1 MSQAAQI
8 WESIRFSYLADE
20 PVRAKPY
27 PLPYNMRAVVEKE
40 VKDMIKLGVIEPT
53 NSPYSSLLHLV
64 KKKDGTYR
72 PVVDFRNLN
81 RQTVFDTEPMPNVN
95 EIYTKLAHA
104 KVMSKLDFTKGYWQV
119 PMAVGDKQKTAFT
132 CSTGTFQFTKMPF
145 GLVNSG
151 ATFNRIMRK
160 LLAGQEHVD
169 SFMDGM
175 LAYTKDWGEHM
186 AVLEQVFQRIRGA
199 RLTVKPSKCLF
210 GYEKTDFVGHEVGQ
224 AKIRALPDKVE
235 QTLKVVAPKTKK
247 QVRAFLGLSG
257 YYWKYVKNYAAVAA
271 PLTDLTKKGA
281 PNQVRWNDDLQRS
294 FEALKH
300 NSLSTAPVLQLA
312 DWEKVFVVRT
322 DASERGVGAVLLQ
335 EHDGI
340 LLPVS

>member
-1 MSQAAQI
+1 MERTLHHYRINGTNGLPDTQI
-8 WESIRFSYLADE
+8 QDIFSDVPGSTDLGEHQIQLLTDE

-27 PLPYNMRAVVEKE
+27 PLPYHMRAVVEKE

-53 NSPYSSLLHLV
+53 NSPYSSPLHLV

-72 PVVDFRNLN
+72 PVVDVRNLN
-81 RQTVFDTEPMPNVN
+81 RQTVFDTEPMPNVD

-119 PMAVGDKQKTAFT
+119 PMAVGDKQKTVFT
-132 CSTGTFQFTKMPF
+132 CSSGTFQFTKMPF

-151 ATFNRIMRK
+151 VTFNRIMRK

-169 SFMDGM
+169 SFVDDV
-175 LAYTKDWGEHM
+175 LAYTEDWREHM
-186 AVLEQVFQRIRGA
+186 AVLEQVFQKIRGA
-199 RLTVKPSKCLF
+199 RLTVKPSRCLF
-210 GYEKTDFVGHEVGQ
+210 GFEKVDFVGHEVGQ

-235 QTLKVVAPKTKK
+235 QILKVAAPKTKK

-257 YYWKYVKNYAAVAA
+257 YYRKYVKNYAAVAT

-281 PNQVRWNDDLQRS
+281 PNQVRWSDDLQRS

-300 NSLSTAPVLQLA
+300 SLSTAQVLQLA
-312 DWEKVFVVRT
+312 D
-322 DASERGVGAVLLQ
+322 
-335 EHDGI
+335 
-340 LLPVS
+340 